1 MLVTTRDV
9 SSDALVVHG
18 YKIQATKFAIDAAH
32 KLADLPFEFGRVGK
46 GRGCDL
52 NEDDPTLPFGVVAQ
66 QFGESVQLLHD
77 TLDDVQL
84 IASDNDL
91 FPSIQL
97 EEGLQLWLNVRP
109 RAENE
114 PQYMDAETS
123 N

>member
-1 MLVTTRDV
+1 MRRPDL
-9 SSDALVVHG
+9 
-18 YKIQATKFAIDAAH
+18 AI
-32 KLADLPFEFGRVGK
+32 R
-46 GRGCDL
+46 
-52 NEDDPTLPFGVVAQ
+52 VVAQ